1 MGWPLVGNLFAFT
14 KAFRSNDP
22 DSFINNL
29 VSRYGRT
36 GIYKTHLFGK
46 PSITICIPE
55 ICRRVMTDDQPF
67 RVGYPTSFMKLIGS
81 VLLASYSPQEH
92 KRVRRLATAPI
103 VAHNSLA
110 EYIDGIEDL
119 IMNSLEEWSSVNHS
133 IELLKDIKEITF
145 KVMIGI
151 FLGFNNN
158 SVIAKVGH
166 LFPIMSNA
174 LISLPVN
181 VPGFAFHKALK
192 ARRKLA
198 RIIQS
203 IIEGRKK
210 VAPREGKKD
219 LVDAVLVAKDENGLK
234 LEDKDIIDFFILLLF
249 GGHESTA
256 VAMMWSVI
264 YLTEHPQ
271 ISRLHTIDQ
280 FLFMKSHLLCTKEN
294 NVVIDEMLRK
304 TTITFTTFRE
314 AHVNINGCYVIPKGW
329 RVLSWVRPVH
339 LDPEYHPNPQQFIP
353 SRWEDYNVKV
363 GSFIPF
369 GYGSRLCPGMDLAK
383 LEITIFLHY
392 FLLNYK

>member
-1 MGWPLVGNLFAFT
+1 MIDNTESVRGSGGYF
-14 KAFRSNDP
+14 
-22 DSFINNL
+22 
-29 VSRYGRT
+29 RYGRT

-46 PSITICIPE
+46 PSIIICIPE
-55 ICRRVMTDDQPF
+55 MCRRVMTDDQHF
-67 RVGYPTSFMKLIGS
+67 RVGYSTSFMKLLGS
-81 VLLASYSPQEH
+81 ELLASYSPEEY
-92 KRVRRLATAPI
+92 KGVRRLATAPI
-103 VAHNSLA
+103 VGHNSLA

-119 IMNSLEEWSSVNHS
+119 IMNSLDEWSSMNHP
-133 IELLKDIKEITF
+133 IELLKEITF

-181 VPGFAFHKALK
+181 VQGFAFHKALK
-192 ARRKLA
+192 PRRKLA

-203 IIEGRKK
+203 IVEGRKK
-210 VAPREGKKD
+210 
-219 LVDAVLVAKDENGLK
+219 
-234 LEDKDIIDFFILLLF
+234 
-249 GGHESTA
+249 T

-264 YLTEHPQ
+264 YLTEHPH
-271 ISRLHTIDQ
+271 IL
-280 FLFMKSHLLCTKEN
+280 KKVKEEQEEIIQARPPSQKGLN
-294 NVVIDEMLRK
+294 IREIKQMAYLVKVIDEIIRI

-314 AHVNINGCYVIPKGW
+314 AHVDVNINGCYVIPEGW
-329 RVLSWVRPVH
+329 RLLSWARAVH

-383 LEITIFLHY
+383 LGITIFLHY